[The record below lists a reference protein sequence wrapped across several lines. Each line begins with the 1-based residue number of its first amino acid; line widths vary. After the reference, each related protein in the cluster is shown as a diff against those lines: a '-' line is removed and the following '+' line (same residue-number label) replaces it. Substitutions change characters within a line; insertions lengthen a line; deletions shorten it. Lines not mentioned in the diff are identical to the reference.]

1 MTKLLILIA
10 LTFSFS
16 AMAEDFNVRGLK
28 VGDRLEGVNKLTK
41 RECRIDVIK
50 KEQLE
55 DQEIIVIVVD
65 GKENEEM
72 RLRFRKGLL
81 TYEYVADLQEVKN
94 QRTQT
99 IIKSSAI
106 LKTGKISDMTTFR
119 IVQETTTQDKFS
131 LNTLVHCQKLVR
143 S

>member
-1 MTKLLILIA
+1 MTKLFTLII
-10 LTFSFS
+10 LTCSFS
-16 AMAEDFNVRGLK
+16 ALAGDFNVRGLK

-50 KEQLE
+50 KEQIE
-55 DQEIIVIVVD
+55 DQQTIVIVVD

-81 TYEYVADLQEVKN
+81 TYEYVADLQEVKD
-94 QRTQT
+94 QITQT
-99 IIKSSAI
+99 IVKSSAI
-106 LKTGKISDMTTFR
+106 LKTGKLSDMTTFR
-119 IVQETTTQDKFS
+119 IVQETTTSDNFS

>member
-1 MTKLLILIA
+1 MTKLFILII
-10 LTFSFS
+10 LTFSFT
-16 AMAEDFNVRGLK
+16 ALAEDFNVRGLK
-28 VGDRLEGVNKLTK
+28 VGDRLEGVNKLTN

-50 KEQLE
+50 KEKLE
-55 DQEIIVIVVD
+55 DQQTIVIVVD

-81 TYEYVADLQEVKN
+81 TYEYVADLQEVKD
-94 QRTQT
+94 QITQT
-99 IIKSSAI
+99 SIKSSAI

-119 IVQETTTQDKFS
+119 IVQETTTSDNFS
-131 LNTLVHCQKLVR
+131 LSTLVHCQKLVR

>member
-1 MTKLLILIA
+1 MTKLFILIA
-10 LTFSFS
+10 LTFSIS
-16 AMAEDFNVRGLK
+16 ALAEDFNVRGLK

-55 DQEIIVIVVD
+55 DQQTIVIVVD

-81 TYEYVADLQEVKN
+81 TYEYVADLQEVKD
-94 QRTQT
+94 QISQT
-99 IIKSSAI
+99 SVKSSAI

-119 IVQETTTQDKFS
+119 VVQETTTPDNFS